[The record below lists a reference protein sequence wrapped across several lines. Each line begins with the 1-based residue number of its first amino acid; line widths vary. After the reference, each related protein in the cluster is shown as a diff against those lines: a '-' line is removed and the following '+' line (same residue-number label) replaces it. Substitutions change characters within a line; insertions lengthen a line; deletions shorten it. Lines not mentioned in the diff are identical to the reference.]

1 MSSSTEADWRRR
13 FAAARVA
20 HLATADAR
28 GVPHLVP
35 VTFAVEGEV
44 IWTAVDHKPKRTRAL
59 KRLANIETNPRV
71 ALLVDHYSDDDW
83 SALWWVRADGTARVI
98 ERPPPAALAALGARY
113 GQYAERPPEGPAIA
127 VTVERWSGWSAA
139 G

>member
-20 HLATADAR
+20 HLASADAH
-28 GVPHLVP
+28 GAPHVVP
-35 VTFAVEGEV
+35 VTFAVEGDV

-59 KRLANIETNPRV
+59 KRLANIEANPRV
-71 ALLVDHYSDDDW
+71 ALLADHYCDDW
-83 SALWWVRADGTARVI
+83 SELWWVRADGGARI
-98 ERPPPAALAALGARY
+98 FETPSPEALAALTARY
-113 GQYAERPPEGPAIA
+113 DQYAERPPEGPAIA